1 MKRIITAAA
10 LAAALLA
17 GAPRAAAV
25 CPYTVGSLGRYIAPA
40 VVQGM
45 TATDDGNAV
54 EVWCTDALDGD
65 DWFFTVDNETDLR
78 IFDRVQLVV
87 DAAGTPDDFSDDRV
101 IDALLSLSLYV
112 EKVCSTFGLGGSDK
126 AFLRSCGVHAQIGF
140 RTVMRA

>member
-25 CPYTVGSLGRYIAPA
+25 CPYTVGPLGRYIAPA
-40 VVQGM
+40 TVQGM

-65 DWFFTVDNETDLR
+65 DWFFRILR
-78 IFDRVQLVV
+78 YGFIVFYAVRNRH
-87 DAAGTPDDFSDDRV
+87 PCIDDQEYSK
-101 IDALLSLSLYV
+101 I
-112 EKVCSTFGLGGSDK
+112 EIT
-126 AFLRSCGVHAQIGF
+126 
-140 RTVMRA
+140 